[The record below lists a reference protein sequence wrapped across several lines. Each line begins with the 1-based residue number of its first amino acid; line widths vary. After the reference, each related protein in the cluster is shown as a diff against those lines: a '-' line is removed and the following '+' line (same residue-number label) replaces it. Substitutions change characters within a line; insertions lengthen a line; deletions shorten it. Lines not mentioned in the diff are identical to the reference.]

1 MAVTLN
7 DVKAYLRIDSNAEDA
22 LISQFIDVADLYL
35 AGAVT
40 DYAANKAASAEF
52 AGKCDMVQIVLAAEM
67 YQNRDSRNDAR
78 QDYSYIVRSL
88 ISQLQYFVEAS
99 T

>member
-1 MAVTLN
+1 MAVSLA
-7 DVKAYLRIDSNAEDA
+7 DVKAYLRVDSDAEDA

-40 DYAANKAASAEF
+40 GYANLKAKSSEF

-67 YQNRDSRNDAR
+67 YQNRDGRNDAR
-78 QDYSYIVRSL
+78 QDYSYVVRSM
-88 ISQLQYFVEAS
+88 ISQLQYFVEEQ